1 MEVNLSLLIAVAALC
16 LSVLFTTVLW
26 IVSRR
31 SNARL
36 TEALAQQQQQL
47 SALKKQ
53 LHINASTLEEIQARS
68 LVVAKNTEQTEA
80 TLAALQQQFTALGEQ
95 DPDSRLYQR
104 AAEMIQSGASAEEV
118 MHNCDLPLAEV
129 QLLMNI
135 HQPK

>member
-16 LSVLFTTVLW
+16 VSVLFTTVLW
-26 IVSRR
+26 FVSRR
-31 SNARL
+31 NHARL
-36 TEALAQQQQQL
+36 TKELAQQQQHL

-80 TLAALQQQFTALGEQ
+80 ALAALKQQLTALGEQ
-95 DPDSRLYQR
+95 DPDIRLYQR
-104 AAEMIQSGASAEEV
+104 AAEMIQSGASVEEV